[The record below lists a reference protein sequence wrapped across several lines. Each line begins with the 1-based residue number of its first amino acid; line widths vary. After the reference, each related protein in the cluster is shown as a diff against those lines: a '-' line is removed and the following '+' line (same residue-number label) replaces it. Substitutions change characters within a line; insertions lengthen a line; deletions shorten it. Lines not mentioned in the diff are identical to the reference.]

1 MTPRSL
7 ERTALFPG
15 SFNPFT
21 RGHQSIVDRA
31 TALFD
36 RVVVAVGYNISK
48 PGGREQAA
56 ERAETIKKLYRGN
69 PKVSVVAYSVLTV
82 RCAERVGAG
91 VIIRGVRNATDFEY
105 ERGIAEINRRLS
117 GIETLLMPS
126 LPEYDCVSSSVVREL
141 QSFGEDVRE
150 YLPQAF
156 DISD

>member
-1 MTPRSL
+1 MTPKSP

-36 RVVVAVGYNISK
+36 RVVIAVGYNIAK

-56 ERAETIKKLYRGN
+56 ERAEAIKKLYRGN
-69 PKVSVVAYSVLTV
+69 TKVNVVAYSVLTV

-91 VIIRGVRNATDFEY
+91 VIIRGVRNATDFDY
-105 ERGIAEINRRLS
+105 ERGIAEVNRRLS
-117 GIETLLMPS
+117 GIETLLIPS
-126 LPEYDCVSSSVVREL
+126 LPEYDCVSSSMVREL
-141 QSFGEDVRE
+141 KSFGEDVSD
-150 YLPQAF
+150 YLPEPF